1 MEYDRDGKQAD
12 QDVRNGL
19 IVTLVIIAVFVMAGV
34 MAAGVMAG

>member
-19 IVTLVIIAVFVMAGV
+19 IVTLVIIAVFVVASILVGK
-34 MAAGVMAG
+34 A